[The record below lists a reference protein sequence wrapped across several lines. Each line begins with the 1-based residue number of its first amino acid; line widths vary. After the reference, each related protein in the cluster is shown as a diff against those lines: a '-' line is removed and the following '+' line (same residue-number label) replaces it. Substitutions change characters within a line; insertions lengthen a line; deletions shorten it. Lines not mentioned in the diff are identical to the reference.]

1 MKVFNLRCDHG
12 HMFEGWFRSHAAFD
26 EQHERDLIQCPYC
39 DSRHVE
45 KALSAPRLNLSASGR
60 NDPDPAP
67 ADPVSGGP
75 VMHAAGGPAL
85 AAALKAMRDLIASS
99 EDVSDRFAE
108 EARAMHAGEAP
119 MRTIHGHTSAE
130 VARELASEGIPV
142 VAIPFAGLL
151 KTPLQ

>member
-1 MKVFNLRCDHG
+1 MKVFNLRCAEG
-12 HMFEGWFRSHAAFD
+12 HLFEGWFRSHAAFD
-26 EQHERDLIQCPYC
+26 EQVDKGLIHCPYC
-39 DSRHVE
+39 DSQHVE
-45 KALSAPRLNLSASGR
+45 KALSAPRLNLSGASR
-60 NDPDPAP
+60 DHDS
-67 ADPVSGGP
+67 VSRTDETSTQP
-75 VMHAAGGPAL
+75 MMHAAGGPAL

-99 EDVSDRFAE
+99 EDVADRFAE

-119 MRTIHGHTSAE
+119 MRTIHGQTSVE